1 MIEINTKAPE
11 FTLPDFEGNK
21 LSLSDFAGKSNVVL
35 VMYPGDDTP
44 GCTAQLCAIR
54 DDAEQFKSANV
65 VVLGINHED
74 ADSHKGFVEKYGLTT
89 KLLVDEG
96 RKVIEEYGAL
106 GSFMGNA
113 STKRTVVAIDTL
125 GMIQGIWKGSPS
137 TEEILSAFKNRE

>member
-11 FTLPDFEGNK
+11 FTLPDFEGNNV
-21 LSLSDFAGKSNVVL
+21 SLSDFTGKSNVVI

-54 DDAEQFKSANV
+54 DDAEQFKSANT

-89 KLLVDEG
+89 KLLVDAG
-96 RKVIEEYGAL
+96 RKVIEGYGAL
-106 GSFMGNA
+106 GSFLGNA
-113 STKRTVVAIDTL
+113 TTKRTVVAIDSE
-125 GMIQGIWKGSPS
+125 GIIRGIWKGSPS
-137 TEEILSAFKNRE
+137 TEEILAPLKNTE

>member
-11 FTLPDFEGNK
+11 FTLPDFEGNNV
-21 LSLSDFAGKSNVVL
+21 SLSDFAGKSNVVL

-54 DDAEQFKSANV
+54 DDTEQFKSANA

-74 ADSHKGFVEKYGLTT
+74 ADSHKGFIEKYGLTT

-106 GSFMGNA
+106 GSIFGNV
-113 STKRTVVAIDTL
+113 STKRTVVAIDTD
-125 GMIQGIWKGSPS
+125 GIIKGIWKGSPS
-137 TEEILSAFKNRE
+137 TEEILSALK